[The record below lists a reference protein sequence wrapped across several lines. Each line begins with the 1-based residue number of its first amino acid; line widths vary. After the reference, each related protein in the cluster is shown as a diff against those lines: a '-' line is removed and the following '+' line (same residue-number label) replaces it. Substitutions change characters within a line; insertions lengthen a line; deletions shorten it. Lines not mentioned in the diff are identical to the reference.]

1 MNSRNEGGE
10 KMQIMAPAKT
20 YEPAIITVYGK
31 AGIGKSSIAKL
42 CNSVYID
49 IEGSISQ
56 LEVAKTSK
64 VKNYKEVFQAFR
76 LIAESEYSTVVVD
89 TLDALEVLGVK
100 QICEENGWQSLAD
113 GDFGQGYEKLKTLI
127 GEFIGACKKLKE
139 DYKKN
144 VILVAHEKV
153 SRIGDPT
160 ASDSYESINT
170 NLDKRVND
178 LVHSLCDAV
187 LYMTLNKVE
196 KKNKVGKLEMLTDG
210 SRCVMATPNTKYLA
224 KNRFGWPAVMPMDE
238 GGENFK
244 KLLMSVFP
252 EGFKND

>member
-1 MNSRNEGGE
+1 ME
-10 KMQIMAPAKT
+10 ILAPAKT

-64 VKNYKEVFQAFR
+64 VKNYKEVFEAFR
-76 LIAESEYSTVVVD
+76 LIAESEFSTVVVD
-89 TLDALEVLGVK
+89 TLDALEALGIK
-100 QICEENGWQSLAD
+100 QICDENNWKTLAD
-113 GDFGQGYEKLKTLI
+113 GGFGQGYEELKQLI
-127 GEFIGACKKLKE
+127 GEFIKACKALKE
-139 DYKKN
+139 SFGKN

-153 SRIGDPT
+153 QRIGDPT
-160 ASDSYESINT
+160 ASDSYESIST

-178 LVHSLCDAV
+178 MVHSLSDAV

-196 KKNKVGKLEMLTDG
+196 KKHKNGKLEMLTDG
-210 SRCVMATPNTKYLA
+210 TRCVMATPNTKYLA
-224 KNRFGWPAVMPMDE
+224 KNRFGWPDVMPIDE
-238 GGENFK
+238 AGENFK
-244 KLLMSVFP
+244 KLLQSVYP
-252 EGFKND
+252 EGFE